1 PGRRAALV
9 LRVPRGRRAGL
20 DGSCPR
26 PDRRD
31 PCAHRSVRLDVSTRG
46 GRGTGGHPDARTD
59 RRRRAGPL
67 GQAAER
73 GGAHRGA
80 AARRPRASARHP
92 GDGLGLI
99 PIGLSWLGLGPGG
112 RLPTGWG
119 LLGLVGP
126 RPRGLGL
133 LGLVGA
139 SPMGFSLMGRVLVG
153 LVSIGRISCRTW
165 PPAPWA
171 RLWASILRPAA
182 RGTPRADRG

>member
-1 PGRRAALV
+1 
-9 LRVPRGRRAGL
+9 GRRAGL

-31 PCAHRSVRLDVSTRG
+31 PCAHRSVRLDVSTGG
-46 GRGTGGHPDARTD
+46 GRGTGGHPDARAD

-80 AARRPRASARHP
+80 AARRPRASDRHP

-99 PIGLSWLGLGPGG
+99 PMGLSWLGLGP
-112 RLPTGWG
+112 
-119 LLGLVGP
+119 VGP
-126 RPRGLGL
+126 IPMGLGL
-133 LGLVGA
+133 LGLVGP
-139 SPMGFSLMGRVLVG
+139 SPMGLSLLGLVGPSPMGLSLMGLVGPSPMGLSLMGLVLVG
-153 LVSIGRISCRTW
+153 LISTGRISCRTW

-171 RLWASILRPAA
+171 PLWASILRPAP
-182 RGTPRADRG
+182 RGTSPAER